1 MSVISPFGSW
11 KIECDPLIAARWAAD
26 VNGRLIKTVFGWKSS
41 PKSVSE
47 SKIMKAIE
55 ELSDHLTLI
64 IVAHRVSTLHQCDL
78 ILDLSSKDDANKVK
92 SYEDIIS

>member
-1 MSVISPFGSW
+1 MYKKAS
-11 KIECDPLIAARWAAD
+11 LIIFDEATSSLD
-26 VNGRLIKTVFGWKSS
+26 TKTEK
-41 PKSVSE
+41 E
-47 SKIMKAIE
+47 IMKAIE